1 MAEHMERVPESA
13 IEPAAEAVEFVEVLP
28 SAEVGKS
35 HPMAHV
41 AAELFD
47 AKNSR
52 LDAKLVAQALD
63 LPFAQIARVLD
74 VSPSQIQRDPSGRSL
89 QEDLGKIAFCYSTLK
104 RVLGTPEQAR
114 IWLNA
119 PHPDL
124 GARSPISVM
133 KERKTDMVV
142 ILLRNALAGQM
153 S

>member
-1 MAEHMERVPESA
+1 MERAATTAVESA
-13 IEPAAEAVEFVEVLP
+13 SEAIEFVKALASAEA
-28 SAEVGKS
+28 GKN

-47 AKNSR
+47 PGNSR
-52 LDAKLVAQALD
+52 LDAKLIAQALD

-74 VSPSQIQRDPSGRSL
+74 VSPSQIQRDPSGWSL
-89 QEDLGKIAFCYSTLK
+89 QEGLGKIAFCYSTLK
-104 RVLGTPEQAR
+104 RVLGTREQAR

-133 KERKTDMVV
+133 KERKTDIIVT
-142 ILLRNALAGQM
+142 LLRNGLAGQM